1 MKILSY
7 KPGEEKYG
15 FILFS
20 AKFGDRWESIK
31 EEDHIF
37 IYSSDFE
44 HITESVKSIYPF
56 ADPETKEIQ
65 EFFDACGMN
74 CIPAVEWS
82 KILID
87 LYKKEYKDIYLQ
99 RFIENFCNWIMDKK
113 SDSDEIMIWG
123 TL

>member
-1 MKILSY
+1 MKKLIY
-7 KPGEEKYG
+7 NPRGEKYG
-15 FILFS
+15 FILFP
-20 AKFGDRWESIK
+20 AKFNERWDGIK

-44 HITESVKSIYPF
+44 YIIESVKNIYPF
-56 ADPETKEIQ
+56 PDPETKEIQ

-74 CIPAVEWS
+74 CIPVTEWE

-87 LYKKEYKDIYLQ
+87 LQQKEHKDGELKKFTDK
-99 RFIENFCNWIMDKK
+99 FCNWILEKK
-113 SDSDEIMIWG
+113 RSSDEIMIWG